1 MSDVS
6 FKRRVIKVQGVSI
19 KIEPEEYV
27 INDIDDTQRKVSKQ
41 MAFWSSVWGA
51 AVEEQVKADAFY
63 RAWRAERTEALLKK
77 DPKLAEWKVKAEIE
91 SDPLFLKMKQAIA
104 TAADNVTTAE
114 HIWKTLD
121 KRGNLSQSLGAK
133 TRNEIAKQ
141 DLSTKEESYD
151 DSPLE
156 EERRER
162 IRKILKKG
170 DK

>member
-1 MSDVS
+1 MSDLS

-19 KIEPEEYV
+19 KIEPEEYI

-51 AVEEQVKADAFY
+51 AVEEQIKADAFY
-63 RAWRAERTEALLKK
+63 RAWRADRTEALLKE
-77 DPKLAEWKVKAEIE
+77 DPKISEWKVKAKIE
-91 SDPLFLKMKQAIA
+91 ADPLFLKMKQAIA
-104 TAADNVTTAE
+104 IASDNVTTSE

-133 TRNEIAKQ
+133 TRKEIAKQ
-141 DLSTKEESYD
+141 DLSTRVESDEE
-151 DSPLE
+151 SPLE

-162 IRKILKKG
+162 MKKILKKG
-170 DK
+170 EK

>member
-1 MSDVS
+1 MTDIS
-6 FKRRVIKVQGVSI
+6 FKRRVIKVHGVSI

-51 AVEEQVKADAFY
+51 AVEEQIKADAIY
-63 RAWRAERTEALLKK
+63 RAWRAQTTELILKK
-77 DPKLAEWKVKAEIE
+77 DPKASEWKVKAKIE
-91 SDPLFLKMKQAIA
+91 SDPLFLKMKEAIA
-104 TAADNVTTAE
+104 IASDNVTTAE

-133 TRNEIAKQ
+133 TRKEIAKQ
-141 DLSTKEESYD
+141 DLSTKEESYEE
-151 DSPLE
+151 SPLE
-156 EERRER
+156 EERREQMK
-162 IRKILKKG
+162 KILKKG